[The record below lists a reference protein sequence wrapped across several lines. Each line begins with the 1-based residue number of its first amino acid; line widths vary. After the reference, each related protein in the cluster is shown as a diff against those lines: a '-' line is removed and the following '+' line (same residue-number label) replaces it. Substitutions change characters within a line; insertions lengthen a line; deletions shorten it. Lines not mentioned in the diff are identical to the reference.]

1 MSDQS
6 SGRSSADRG
15 LGGLG
20 LIMQLGGTI
29 FAAFTAMIIFY
40 GLIMM
45 GRMRGGA
52 GEGFLYLLLLGGTG
66 LARSIIHRNAGA
78 DLCFATMSPFAGI
91 RKYFSIS
98 AANTACWFLVMA
110 GRAHAPA
117 WTWIVLVCML
127 MAWPTA
133 LLVMSKMPGFREM
146 DAQRVP
152 VGPDKGFEGA
162 SLLMLAI
169 GLMGVAL
176 SGAMLYMAFKMVT
189 MRGAPGSMVLILVA
203 AAVLFIRAILHVAA
217 GLRGV
222 RETYVDRV
230 VEAANRYAN
239 FGVIAAFVTGGAML
253 MMFMTVAPDPTI
265 LIVVGCLTWMLLA
278 WPLAIRRFFSE
289 RQFAD
294 MMAGVDPSAHVRAP
308 DMGMQSLGW
317 LLFAQAL
324 ISLACSLPALL
335 LGHSEL
341 FNGMGGGGGGM
352 SSGMDQLGQM
362 MTMITPEQG
371 HSPWWSIGIWAAEM
385 WAAIELIRM
394 SELNRIAATAFGGI
408 VTAVTL
414 YMNWP
419 ALTHLSEIM
428 REGPMAVMFFAK
440 LASSLAIPLTVLFA
454 ANRNPLPAATARI
467 APPSPPGQPGPY

>member
-1 MSDQS
+1 MSDHS

-29 FAAFTAMIIFY
+29 FAAMTAMIIFY

-45 GRMRGGA
+45 GRMRGGG
-52 GEGFLYLLLLGGTG
+52 GEPFLYLLLLGGTG

-78 DLCFATMSPFAGI
+78 DLCFATMNPFAGI

-98 AANTACWFLVMA
+98 AANTACWFLVLA

-117 WTWIVLVCML
+117 WTWIILVCML
-127 MAWPTA
+127 MVWPTA
-133 LLVMSKMPGFREM
+133 LFVISRMPGFREM
-146 DAQRVP
+146 DAQRIP
-152 VGPDKGFEGA
+152 VGSDKGFEGA

-169 GLMGVAL
+169 GVMGVAL
-176 SGAMLYMAFKMVT
+176 SGAMLYMAFKAVS
-189 MRGAPGSMVLILVA
+189 MRGAPGSMVLVLVA
-203 AAVLFIRAILHVAA
+203 AVVLFIRSILHVAA

-239 FGVIAAFVTGGAML
+239 FGVIASFVSGGAML
-253 MMFMTVAPDPTI
+253 MLFMTMAPDPTI
-265 LIVVGCLTWMLLA
+265 LIMVGCITWMLLA

-317 LLFAQAL
+317 LLFAQAI
-324 ISLACSLPALL
+324 ISLGCSLPALL
-335 LGHSEL
+335 LGHGEA
-341 FNGMGGGGGGM
+341 FQGMGRDGGGM
-352 SSGMDQLGQM
+352 GTEQLAQM
-362 MTMITPEQG
+362 MTMLTPEQG
-371 HSPWWSIGIWAAEM
+371 HSPWWSIGIWAAEL

-394 SELNRIAATAFGGI
+394 SELNRIAATAFGAI

-419 ALTHLSEIM
+419 AISHLSEIM

-454 ANRNPLPAATARI
+454 ANRNPLSTATARI
-467 APPSPPGQPGPY
+467 TPPGQPGPY